1 MNSIVIAFT
10 SLSMKVIEKAINT
23 AMSYDVYLMQMSV
36 FSKEEM
42 TSGPDQSEMLIDYT
56 ALNYKRMKRLDKCIV
71 LNEAHKQKIKKLDK
85 KITWLVITE
94 AWCGDAAQVIPV
106 LNKIAESSDNIDLK
120 LVYRDENEVL
130 MDAFLTNGARS
141 IPKLI
146 ALNEKREVLYTW
158 GPRPSEATKM
168 VVDFKSIN
176 GNLTPEFKID
186 LQKWYNNDK
195 GTGIIVDQITMLN
208 KIE

>member
-1 MNSIVIAFT
+1 M
-10 SLSMKVIEKAINT
+10 
-23 AMSYDVYLMQMSV
+23 
-36 FSKEEM
+36 
-42 TSGPDQSEMLIDYT
+42 
-56 ALNYKRMKRLDKCIV
+56 
-71 LNEAHKQKIKKLDK
+71 
-85 KITWLVITE
+85 
-94 AWCGDAAQVIPV
+94 
-106 LNKIAESSDNIDLK
+106 NKIAESTKNIDLK
-120 LVYRDENEVL
+120 LVYRDENQAL
-130 MDAFLTNGARS
+130 IDAFLTDGARS

-146 ALNEKREVLYTW
+146 ALNEKNEVLYTW